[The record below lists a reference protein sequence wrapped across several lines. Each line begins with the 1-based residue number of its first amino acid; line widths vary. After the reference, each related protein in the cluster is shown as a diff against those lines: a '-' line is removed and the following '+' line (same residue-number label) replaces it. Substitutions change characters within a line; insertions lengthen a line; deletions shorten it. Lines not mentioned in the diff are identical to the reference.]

1 MAQNE
6 NVGAK
11 FSIDITAL
19 RAGLNQANKLIRA
32 SEAEFREAASGMD
45 DWKNSEEGLLAQQ
58 KHLNTQIVEQKKKIA
73 SLTSEKK
80 KLVDQMKAEGK
91 STEEIAA
98 ATDEINKL
106 INRETKAL
114 DSARDALEK
123 NEKAMESLGDET
135 KKTGKQ
141 TEKASEGFTIMK
153 GALASLAADAI
164 KSAISAF
171 KDLALEADKAYSTL
185 QAQTGLSAQE
195 MKKFESAMSELYAS
209 NYGESMEDIAESMG
223 LVAKSTRETDPS
235 KVKELTKNAIALRD
249 TFGYDIN
256 ESIRSV
262 KALMTNFGISG
273 EEAFNLIVQGAQN
286 GLDYSD
292 EMIDSI
298 NEYSV
303 QFAKLGLNAD
313 DMFNI
318 FAEGA
323 KSGAWNLDKVGDA
336 VKEFSIR
343 AIDGSKTT
351 TDAYKQLGLNADEMM
366 QTFTKGGD
374 EASAAFRTVVNQ
386 LIAVDDKVKRDAIGV
401 ELFGTMWEDLGVEA
415 VASLATTNKSIDKTS
430 SAMQKLDA
438 QKYAN
443 VTDEI
448 SALGR
453 SFKTKLSDSIKK
465 NALPAVRDFLNQL
478 KKDKSVDKFADSLIK
493 IGNKVIPPVSKAVK
507 FLAENIDTVAAVT
520 LTAITVTK
528 TFAAAMAISNTVTAT
543 TTAIKGLTAGVG
555 LATKAQ
561 TVWNTVM
568 SANPIGAVLTAVG
581 LLAGGIALLVSS
593 QDDAAESTDLLS
605 ESQRE
610 AVAAAEESAEAYKE
624 TKAAAEELAGSELAN
639 IEHTQTLWKELQT
652 LADENGKVKE
662 GYEGRA
668 QFILNELN
676 NALGTEYE
684 MNGNI
689 IQSYEDISASID
701 EVIEKKK
708 AQILLEAYE
717 DSYRQAVEDVAEA
730 EKARAT
736 QAQELVLAQEKV
748 QSATAELTEA
758 QEAYDRV
765 VEVGSMNEIISARN
779 RLLEAEKNFDKEK
792 GILSEK
798 ETEYDESEAALYQ
811 YYKDIS
817 DYETASTLVLEGETA
832 KAIGYLNNL
841 GSGFETVASTAKLS
855 ADEQKK
861 VLEQQVI
868 DTEVNAQLMKSAYEQ
883 GVEGVT
889 EEMVKTARE
898 QADKAK
904 EEFLSVGGNI
914 TKGIADGAE
923 GEERTKWT
931 LSGAMSRLIKGAVN
945 AAKKA
950 AGIESPSK
958 LFKKEIGRFLG
969 LGVAAGVDD
978 STKDV
983 VKSVKAQVNAI
994 KDAYDV
1000 PRMSQSLRVNASVGT
1015 PSAARQ
1021 QSSGGG
1027 VTVYQTNNYS
1037 QAHSRYEL
1045 YKSKQQTA
1053 AAVRLA
1059 MGTV

>member
-6 NVGAK
+6 TVGAK

-32 SEAEFREAASGMD
+32 SESEFREAASGMD

-58 KHLNTQIVEQKKKIA
+58 KHLNKQIVEQKKKIA

-91 STEEIAA
+91 STEEIAT

-114 DSARDALEK
+114 DSARDALAR
-123 NEKAMESLGDET
+123 NEKAMESLGDEAE
-135 KKTGKQ
+135 KTGKQ
-141 TEKASEGFTIMK
+141 TEKASEGFTVMK

-171 KDLALEADKAYSTL
+171 KDLALEADRAYSAL

-415 VASLATTNKSIDKTS
+415 VASLATTDKSIVKTS
-430 SAMQKLDA
+430 AAMQKLDA

-465 NALPAVRDFLNQL
+465 DALPAVRDFLNQL

-493 IGNKVIPPVSKAVK
+493 VGNKVIPPVSKAVK
-507 FLAENIDTVAAVT
+507 FLAENIGTTATVT
-520 LTAITVTK
+520 LTAVTVMK
-528 TFAAAMAISNTVTAT
+528 TFSAAMAISNTVTAT

-561 TVWNTVM
+561 TVWNAVM
-568 SANPIGAVLTAVG
+568 SANPIGAVITAVG

-593 QDDAAESTDLLS
+593 QNDATASADLLS
-605 ESQRE
+605 ESQKE
-610 AVAAAEESAEAYKE
+610 IVTAAQDAAAAYEE
-624 TKAAAEELAGSELAN
+624 TKSAADELANSELAN
-639 IEHTQTLWKELQT
+639 ISYTQRLWGELQT

-676 NALGTEYE
+676 NALGTEYS
-684 MNGNI
+684 MNDNI
-689 IQSYEDISASID
+689 IQSYQDIANSID
-701 EVIEKKK
+701 DVIEKKK
-708 AQILLEAYE
+708 AQILLESHE
-717 DSYRQAVEDVAEA
+717 ETYRQAVENVAAAELARSTQLQAIAAQEQKIKDVELEQEA
-730 EKARAT
+730 RLQEMRDMGYSQFLMQTDAKMLTLAQTLEDEKAALKDMET
-736 QAQELVLAQEKV
+736 AYKDNETVL
-748 QSATAELTEA
+748 
-758 QEAYDRV
+758 Y
-765 VEVGSMNEIISARN
+765 G
-779 RLLEAEKNFDKEK
+779 
-792 GILSEK
+792 
-798 ETEYDESEAALYQ
+798 

-817 DYETASTLVLEGETA
+817 DYEKASTLVIEGETD
-832 KAIGYLNNL
+832 KAIGYLYSL
-841 GSGFETVASTAKLS
+841 SGGYKTTASAAEGAT
-855 ADEQKK
+855 DEIKK
-861 VLEQQVI
+861 ALEQQVI
-868 DTEVNAQLMKSAYEQ
+868 DTEINAQLMKDAYEQ

-889 EEMVKTARE
+889 EEMVKTAKE
-898 QADKAK
+898 QAEKAK
-904 EEFLSVGGNI
+904 EEFHNVGGNI
-914 TKGIADGAE
+914 TKGIAEGAE
-923 GEERTKWT
+923 GEEKTRWT
-931 LSGAMSRLIKGAVN
+931 LSGAMSRLIAGAVN

-969 LGVAAGVDD
+969 LGIASGVDD

-983 VKSVKAQVNAI
+983 VKSVKAQVNAV

-1000 PRMSQSLRVNASVGT
+1000 PRMSQSLRVNTSAGT

>member
-1 MAQNE
+1 MAQDE
-6 NVGAK
+6 RLGAS
-11 FSIDITAL
+11 FAIDITSL

-73 SLTSEKK
+73 NLTSEKK

-91 STEEIAA
+91 SNEEIAA

-106 INRETKAL
+106 INKETKAL
-114 DSARDALEK
+114 DSARDALER

-135 KKTGKQ
+135 EKTGKQ
-141 TEKASEGFTIMK
+141 TEKTSEGFTVMK

-171 KDLALEADKAYSTL
+171 KDLALEADKAYSIL
-185 QAQTGLSAQE
+185 QAQIGLSTQE
-195 MKKFESAMSELYAS
+195 MAKFEKQMSDLYAN
-209 NYGESMEDIAESMG
+209 NYGESMEDIANAMAQ
-223 LVAKSTRETDPS
+223 VAKSTQETDPS
-235 KVKELTKNAIALRD
+235 KIKELTKNAIALRD

-262 KALMTNFGISG
+262 KALMTNFGITS

-351 TDAYKQLGLNADEMM
+351 IDAYTQLGLNADEVM
-366 QTFTKGGD
+366 QTFAKGGD
-374 EASAAFRTVVNQ
+374 EASTAFRKVIKQ
-386 LIAVDDKVKRDAIGV
+386 LIAVDDKVQRDAIGV

-415 VASLATTNKSIDKTS
+415 VASLATTEKSIDKTS
-430 SAMQKLDA
+430 DAMQELDK
-438 QKYAN
+438 QRYSN

-465 NALPAVRDFLNQL
+465 TALPAVRDFLNQL

-507 FLAENIDTVAAVT
+507 FLAENIGTIATVT
-520 LTAITVTK
+520 LTAVTVMK
-528 TFAAAMAISNTVTAT
+528 TFSAAMAISNTVTAT

-561 TVWNTVM
+561 TVWNAVM

-593 QDDAAESTDLLS
+593 QDDATVSTDLLS

-610 AVAAAEESAEAYKE
+610 AVTAAQESAEAYKE
-624 TKAAAEELAGSELAN
+624 TKAAADELANSELAN
-639 IEHTQTLWKELQT
+639 ISYTQRLWGELQT

-676 NALGTEYE
+676 NALGTEYS
-684 MNGNI
+684 MNDNI
-689 IQSYEDISASID
+689 IQSYQDIADSID
-701 EVIEKKK
+701 DVIEKKK
-708 AQILLEAYE
+708 AQILLESHE
-717 DSYRQAVEDVAEA
+717 ETYRQAVENVAAAELARSTQLQAIAAQEQKIKDAELEQEA
-730 EKARAT
+730 RMQEMRDMGYSQFLMQTDAKMLTLAQSLEDEKAALKDMET
-736 QAQELVLAQEKV
+736 AYKDNETVL
-748 QSATAELTEA
+748 
-758 QEAYDRV
+758 Y
-765 VEVGSMNEIISARN
+765 G
-779 RLLEAEKNFDKEK
+779 
-792 GILSEK
+792 
-798 ETEYDESEAALYQ
+798 

-817 DYETASTLVLEGETA
+817 DYEKASTLVLEGETD
-832 KAIGYLNNL
+832 KAIGYLYSL
-841 GSGFETVASTAKLS
+841 SGGYKTTASAAEGAT
-855 ADEQKK
+855 DDIKK
-861 VLEQQVI
+861 TLEQQVI
-868 DTEVNAQLMKSAYEQ
+868 DTEINAQLMKDAYEQ

-889 EEMVKTARE
+889 EEMVKTAKE
-898 QADKAK
+898 QAEKAK
-904 EEFLSVGGNI
+904 EEFHSVGGNI
-914 TKGIADGAE
+914 TKGIAEGAE
-923 GEERTKWT
+923 GEEKTKWT
-931 LSGAMSRLIKGAVN
+931 LSGAMSRLITGAVN

-969 LGVAAGVDD
+969 LGVAAGIDD

-983 VKSVKAQVNAI
+983 VKSVKAQVNEI

-1000 PRMSQSLRVNASVGT
+1000 PEMARSLRANAPANVK
-1015 PSAARQ
+1015 SAAGQ
-1021 QSSGGG
+1021 QSSVGG

-1037 QAHSRYEL
+1037 QAHSRFEL

>member
-6 NVGAK
+6 TVGAK

-32 SEAEFREAASGMD
+32 SESEFREAASGMD

-58 KHLNTQIVEQKKKIA
+58 KHLNAQIVEQKKKIA

-91 STEEIAA
+91 SAEEIAT

-114 DSARDALEK
+114 DSARDALER
-123 NEKAMESLGDET
+123 NEKAMESLGDGAE
-135 KKTGKQ
+135 KTGKRA
-141 TEKASEGFTIMK
+141 EKASEGFTVMK

-164 KSAISAF
+164 KSAISDF
-171 KDLALEADKAYSTL
+171 KDLALEADRAYSIL
-185 QAQTGLSAQE
+185 QAQTGLSAEE
-195 MKKFESAMSELYAS
+195 MKKFDSAMSELYAN

-351 TDAYKQLGLNADEMM
+351 IDAYNQLGLSADEMM

-415 VASLATTNKSIDKTS
+415 VASLATTDKSIDKTFA
-430 SAMQKLDA
+430 AMQKLDA

-465 NALPAVRDFLNQL
+465 DALPAVRDFLNQL

-493 IGNKVIPPVSKAVK
+493 VGNKVIPPVSNVVK
-507 FLAENIDTVAAVT
+507 LLAENIGTIATVT
-520 LTAITVTK
+520 LTAVTVMK
-528 TFAAAMAISNTVTAT
+528 TFSAAMAISNTVTAT
-543 TTAIKGLTAGVG
+543 TTAIKGLTVGVG

-561 TVWNTVM
+561 TVWNAVM
-568 SANPIGAVLTAVG
+568 SANPIGAVITAVG

-593 QDDAAESTDLLS
+593 QNDATASADLLS
-605 ESQRE
+605 ESQKE
-610 AVAAAEESAEAYKE
+610 IVTAAQDAAAAYEE
-624 TKAAAEELAGSELAN
+624 TKSAADELANSELAN
-639 IEHTQTLWKELQT
+639 ISYTQRLWGELQT

-676 NALGTEYE
+676 NALGTEYS
-684 MNGNI
+684 MNDNI
-689 IQSYEDISASID
+689 IQSYQDIANSID
-701 EVIEKKK
+701 DVIEKKK
-708 AQILLEAYE
+708 AQILLESHE
-717 DSYRQAVEDVAEA
+717 ETYRQAVENVAAAELARSTQLQAIAAQEQKIKDVELEQEA
-730 EKARAT
+730 RMQEMRDMGYSQFLMQTDAKMLTLAQSLEDEKAALKDMEIAYKDNET
-736 QAQELVLAQEKV
+736 VL
-748 QSATAELTEA
+748 
-758 QEAYDRV
+758 Y
-765 VEVGSMNEIISARN
+765 G
-779 RLLEAEKNFDKEK
+779 
-792 GILSEK
+792 
-798 ETEYDESEAALYQ
+798 

-817 DYETASTLVLEGETA
+817 DYEKASTLVIEGETD
-832 KAIGYLNNL
+832 KAIGYLYSL
-841 GSGFETVASTAKLS
+841 SGGYKTTASAAEGAT
-855 ADEQKK
+855 DEIKK
-861 VLEQQVI
+861 ALEQQVI
-868 DTEVNAQLMKSAYEQ
+868 DTEINAQLMKGAYEQ

-889 EEMVKTARE
+889 EEMVKTAKE
-898 QADKAK
+898 QAEKAK
-904 EEFLSVGGNI
+904 EEFYSVGGNI

-923 GEERTKWT
+923 GEEKTKWT

-983 VKSVKAQVNAI
+983 VKSVKDQVNAI

-1000 PRMSQSLRVNASVGT
+1000 PRMSQSLRVNTSAGA